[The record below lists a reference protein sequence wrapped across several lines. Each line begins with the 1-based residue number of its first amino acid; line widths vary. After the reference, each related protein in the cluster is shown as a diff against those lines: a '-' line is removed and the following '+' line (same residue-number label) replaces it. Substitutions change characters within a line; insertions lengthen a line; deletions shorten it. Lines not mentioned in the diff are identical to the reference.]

1 MQINKIIRQAIK
13 RLEREGKILTP
24 DFYAEAF
31 CKEAKLAGVQ
41 VDDCL
46 HVEKLSKTLS
56 PELQKELKN
65 YRIQTLA
72 EFTRYLIAK
81 LNRANKSKCTE
92 FLDLQ
97 IELNKSILRA
107 ISILHNREAK
117 ELAKKS
123 LELLN
128 KNPTKAELEY
138 FRQLWENFIQ
148 TYDDTFLNR
157 LKELGSV
164 DIHDLKKT
172 IESLRVVHKQTQKN
186 FDLEKIADALIAS
199 LIPSI
204 SSKITPGM
212 EKLTQALK
220 QNPNILLEESV
231 IDEIKLAIQERIA
244 LDKKSV
250 KEMVESLEGILDKLS
265 ARLIKMIDKSDGSTI
280 EIQRIKKELE
290 SFTKKSEANF
300 QLAHKQLYTIAVA
313 LEENTLDFRN
323 DLQGHSEDVKR
334 LQKRVQELEA
344 ELKKAKEEAKID
356 FLTQLYNKRA
366 LDEFLR
372 LKEGEFE
379 RYGRNFSIV
388 MFDLDYFK
396 KVNDTYGHEAGDVI
410 LRSFAQ
416 ILKQDSRDV
425 DIVGRY
431 GGEEFMAI
439 LSETDTEG
447 AVVYAKKVNAHV
459 QRAKFIYKGKRIP
472 ITVSA
477 GVAERKQCVSLEDTI
492 EKADANLYKAKKA
505 GRNHVVS

>member
-1 MQINKIIRQAIK
+1 MA
-13 RLEREGKILTP
+13 
-24 DFYAEAF
+24 
-31 CKEAKLAGVQ
+31 
-41 VDDCL
+41 
-46 HVEKLSKTLS
+46 
-56 PELQKELKN
+56 
-65 YRIQTLA
+65 
-72 EFTRYLIAK
+72 
-81 LNRANKSKCTE
+81 
-92 FLDLQ
+92 
-97 IELNKSILRA
+97 
-107 ISILHNREAK
+107 
-117 ELAKKS
+117 
-123 LELLN
+123 
-128 KNPTKAELEY
+128 
-138 FRQLWENFIQ
+138 
-148 TYDDTFLNR
+148 
-157 LKELGSV
+157 
-164 DIHDLKKT
+164 
-172 IESLRVVHKQTQKN
+172 
-186 FDLEKIADALIAS
+186 DLEKIADALIAS

-265 ARLIKMIDKSDGSTI
+265 ARLIKMIDKSDGSTV

-379 RYGRNFSIV
+379 RYGRNYSIV